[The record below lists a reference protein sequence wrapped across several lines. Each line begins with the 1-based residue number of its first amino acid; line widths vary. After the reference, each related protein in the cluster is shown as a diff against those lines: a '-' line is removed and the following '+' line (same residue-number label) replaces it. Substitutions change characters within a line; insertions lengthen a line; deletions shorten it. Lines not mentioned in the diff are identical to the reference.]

1 MDMQREPE
9 TRWWMRLVWL
19 VLIWTASVGALGI
32 AAYGMKFLM
41 RAAGLGI

>member
-1 MDMQREPE
+1 MDMQREHE

-32 AAYGMKFLM
+32 AAYSMKFLM
-41 RAAGLGI
+41 RTAGLGT

>member
-1 MDMQREPE
+1 MDMQSEPE

-19 VLIWTASVGALGI
+19 VLIWAASVGALGI

-41 RAAGLGI
+41 RAAGLGT